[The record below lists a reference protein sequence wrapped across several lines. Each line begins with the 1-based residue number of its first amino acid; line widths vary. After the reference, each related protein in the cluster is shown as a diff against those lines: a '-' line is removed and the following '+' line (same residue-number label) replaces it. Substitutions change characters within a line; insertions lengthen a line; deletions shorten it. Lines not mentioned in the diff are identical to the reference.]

1 MDSRKCFVETI
12 FDWIDC
18 KRKALTRLQ
27 VRRAEQQGLHKETI
41 GFPEKDELKLTWD
54 ANDVDLIE
62 LVTSLYEVNA
72 FKSNRFELTRKD
84 LLSAFESFLNINI
97 KNAEQ
102 KLNRARD
109 RKRDPAAFLEKL
121 RTTFVNNSE
130 SNSIRNR

>member
-1 MDSRKCFVETI
+1 M
-12 FDWIDC
+12 
-18 KRKALTRLQ
+18 
-27 VRRAEQQGLHKETI
+27 HKETI
-41 GFPEKDELKLTWD
+41 GFPEKDGLKLTWD
-54 ANDVDLIE
+54 ANDVDLIG

-102 KLNRARD
+102 KVNLARD